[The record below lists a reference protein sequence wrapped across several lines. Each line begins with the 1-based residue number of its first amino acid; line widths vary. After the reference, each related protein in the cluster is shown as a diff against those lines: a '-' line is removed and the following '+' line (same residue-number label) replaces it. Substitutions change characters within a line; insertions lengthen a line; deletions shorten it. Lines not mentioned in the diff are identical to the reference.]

1 VAPGLFAPGYS
12 QNRTTTIELYADHAS
27 QQQNRTTTLFGPNDS
42 TKSILT
48 LGSTRSSD
56 PQVGNLLAQLAR
68 LRITR
73 NNRNISRRLVSN
85 RDKVARLVDIKRARV
100 RAVRRRHL
108 SERQRAIG
116 GNGVLRHGVVAV
128 ELLVV
133 TVARVEELPLCL
145 DGGDLC
151 AGGRGRVVGV
161 GRQCVLQRQADAV
174 VRVRHCPAG
183 HGVCELVRDEE
194 RAACCGA
201 AGARRAALGG
211 PEDAVAGT
219 GAGGLLS
226 GAALGELAGRLVD
239 LVDADQVCAEVRH
252 DDEVARRVDED
263 LMRVRGF
270 LAVGVGAGSVHGVF
284 QRLEGLSASERQLV
298 GCNLGRAA
306 VVWLVHDISRA
317 MKVSLLVGS
326 SNEALAV
333 RSAIQCRGDCAQGS

>member
-1 VAPGLFAPGYS
+1 VFSG
-12 QNRTTTIELYADHAS
+12 QDRTTTNESGFDTSDLDIYIDQSS
-27 QQQNRTTTLFGPNDS
+27 QQQNQTITLLGPNDS
-42 TKSILT
+42 TKPVLT

-73 NNRNISRRLVSN
+73 NDRNISRRLVSN
-85 RDKVARLVDIKRARV
+85 RNKVARLVDIKRTRV

-108 SERQRAIG
+108 RERQRAVG
-116 GNGVLRHGVVAV
+116 GDGVLRHGVVAA

-133 TVARVEELPLCL
+133 AVARVEELALCL
-145 DGGDLC
+145 DGSDLC
-151 AGGRGRVVGV
+151 ARGRGRVVGV

-174 VRVRHCPAG
+174 VRVRHGPTG

-201 AGARRAALGG
+201 AGARRAALGR
-211 PEDAVAGT
+211 PEDAVARA
-219 GAGGLLS
+219 GAGGLLG

-263 LMRVRGF
+263 LVRVRGF
-270 LAVGVGAGSVHGVF
+270 LAVGVGAGAVHGVF
-284 QRLEGLSASERQLV
+284 QRLEGLSAGERQLV
-298 GCNLGRAA
+298 GCDLGRAA
-306 VVWLVHDISRA
+306 VVSVSTRHIQNDECWLTS
-317 MKVSLLVGS
+317 G
-326 SNEALAV
+326 
-333 RSAIQCRGDCAQGS
+333 Q